1 MSSTPKESLSKQEI
15 INEYGNSFSSEGS
28 SEGQKVIESFGKNH
42 SVITDY
48 KFDGEGLLNHIINQ
62 AKESINKEIAYLR
75 NTKQKLSEGFLSS
88 FLQKGNVE
96 KINKKIMEMENRLR
110 NIEAHFN
117 IQYLEDCSYLI
128 PKERLH
134 EGEEVF
140 IVDFFMK
147 PYSPILK
154 TVKVKRVDISIEDRM
169 LKLFY
174 LLDDKDNTQVNYN
187 KDYKLTTDYDDR
199 YIFKTKE
206 EAVLNAERLVY
217 GKIGSLVSNL
227 EAIKK

>member
-1 MSSTPKESLSKQEI
+1 MSSNQKESLSKQKI
-15 INEYGNSFSSEGS
+15 INEYGNSFS

-62 AKESINKEIAYLR
+62 AKENINKEIAYLQ
-75 NTKQKLSEGFLSS
+75 NNKQKLSEGFLSS
-88 FLQKGNVE
+88 FLQKENVE
-96 KINKKIMEMENRLR
+96 KISKNIIELENRLK
-110 NIEAHFN
+110 NIENHFN
-117 IQYLEDCSYLI
+117 IQYLEDGSYLI

-147 PYSPILK
+147 PYSPILR
-154 TVKVKRVDISIEDRM
+154 TVKVKRVDILIEERM

-174 LLDDKDNTQVNYN
+174 LLDDKNNTEVNYN
-187 KDYKLTTDYDDR
+187 KDYKLTTNYDDR

-206 EAVLNAERLVY
+206 DAVLNAERLVY